1 MGKKNPRVD
10 AYIAKSA
17 KFARPILK
25 HLRTLVHAACPEVEE
40 TLKWSAPHFMYKGV
54 LFGMAGFKNHCAF
67 GFWKGE
73 MLFPDNP
80 QAMRNFARVTSL
92 SDLPRDEI
100 IIALVKEAARS
111 NAAGEKKA
119 AKPRR
124 AKQDLPMP
132 EELSKALKKSPKA
145 MAAFE
150 NFSPSHKREYVEW
163 ITDAKTD
170 DTRTRRL
177 VTAIEWIAGG
187 KPRNWK
193 YMKEPVA
200 GKTAETTARVR
211 SVKTL
216 AGSERR

>member
-1 MGKKNPRVD
+1 
-10 AYIAKSA
+10 
-17 KFARPILK
+17 
-25 HLRTLVHAACPEVEE
+25 
-40 TLKWSAPHFMYKGV
+40 MYKGV

-80 QAMRNFARVTSL
+80 QAMRNFARITSL

-193 YMKEPVA
+193 YIKEPA
-200 GKTAETTARVR
+200 ARKTAETTARVR